1 MTRELD
7 IVLFGA
13 TGFTGRLVADYLTAA
28 AKREPLR
35 WAIAGRSHDK
45 LAALGAGFGTSVPI
59 IVADALDADA
69 MRVLAQRT
77 TCVCTTVGPYA
88 RYGSELVAAC
98 ATAGTHYC
106 DLTGEVPW
114 MRRMIDAHHDRA
126 RSTGARIVHT
136 CGFDS
141 IPSDLGCWAAQQ
153 AFIARFG
160 SPARRVTAVFGEQR
174 GGLSGGTFAS
184 AFDIAREAER
194 DPAVRKLLANPYALD
209 PAGDSGP
216 RPAGKAVGVPTP
228 RSAALDPLTS
238 SSDAEPRPPAPDET
252 SIHWEPTLGMFT
264 VPFVMAQ
271 VNTRV
276 VRRGHALAGFPW
288 GKDFAYRE
296 VMSTPGSL
304 RGAVMA
310 AGITAGLGAL
320 ALTMSQPWLRD
331 RLARR
336 APPPGAGPSAEAR
349 ARGHWIVR
357 LVAEGDGGERL
368 VYIASDRADPGYG
381 STSKMLGEAALC
393 LARDPLTSP
402 GGVLT
407 PSVAMAQPLLD
418 RLRRAGLTFGPR

>member
-1 MTRELD
+1 MTMARELD

-13 TGFTGRLVADYLTAA
+13 TGFTGRLVADYLAGA
-28 AKREPLR
+28 AKREPVR

-45 LAALGAGFGTSVPI
+45 LAALGLGVPI
-59 IVADALDADA
+59 IVADALDTAA
-69 MRVLAQRT
+69 MRALAQRT
-77 TCVCTTVGPYA
+77 TCVCTTVGPFA
-88 RYGSELVAAC
+88 RYGSELIAAC
-98 ATAGTHYC
+98 AAAGTHYC

-153 AFIARFG
+153 AFQARFG
-160 SPARRVTAVFGEQR
+160 SPARRVTAVFGEQS

-184 AFDIAREAER
+184 AFDIAREADR
-194 DPAVRKLLANPYALD
+194 DPAVRALLANPYALD
-209 PAGDSGP
+209 P
-216 RPAGKAVGVPTP
+216 PAPAPPGA
-228 RSAALDPLTS
+228 
-238 SSDAEPRPPAPDET
+238 RPPARDET
-252 SIHWEPTLGMFT
+252 SIHWQPALGMFT
-264 VPFVMAQ
+264 VPCVMAQ

-288 GKDFAYRE
+288 GPDFAYHE
-296 VMSTPGSL
+296 VMSTPGSV

-310 AGITAGLGAL
+310 AGITAGLGVLQL
-320 ALTMSQPWLRD
+320 AMSQPWLRE

-336 APPPGAGPSAEAR
+336 APQPGEGPSAEAR

-368 VYIASDRADPGYG
+368 VYVASDRADPGYG
-381 STSKMLGEAALC
+381 STSKMLGESALC

-418 RLRRAGLTFGPR
+418 RLRRAGLTFAPAQEPHSH